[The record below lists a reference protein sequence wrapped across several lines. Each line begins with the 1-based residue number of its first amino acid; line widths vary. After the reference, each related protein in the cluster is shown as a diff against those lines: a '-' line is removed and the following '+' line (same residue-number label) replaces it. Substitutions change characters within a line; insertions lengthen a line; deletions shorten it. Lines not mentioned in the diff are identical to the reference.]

1 MFPPGAWYRD
11 LRKPFFTPPNWLF
24 PVAWTV
30 LYIASAYAA
39 ARVALV
45 AENGHAMGFWALQIA
60 LNTLW
65 SPVFF
70 GLRRIR
76 AGMVILSA
84 LWVAVCGTMLSFWAL
99 DPLAGALNF
108 EVWRLNPEV
117 AKGSA

>member
-1 MFPPGAWYRD
+1 
-11 LRKPFFTPPNWLF
+11 
-24 PVAWTV
+24 V

-45 AENGHAMGFWALQIA
+45 TENGHAMGFWALQIA

-99 DPLAGALNF
+99 DPLAGALIAPYLLWVTIAGALNF
-108 EVWRLNPEV
+108 EVWRLNPDA